1 MDYTLFGHP
10 ESGHS
15 YKVKLALE
23 VAQIPHHYQV
33 IDIGLPH
40 LRVTR
45 RFDARSCP
53 EDSLVWFERP
63 YDADTLLAQP
73 TRA

>member
-1 MDYTLFGHP
+1 MDYTLFAHP

-15 YKVKLALE
+15 YKVKLTME

-40 LRVTR
+40 LRVAR
-45 RFDARSCP
+45 RFKARSYP
-53 EDSLVWFERP
+53 EGSLVWFERR
-63 YDADTLLAQP
+63 YDADTLLARP

>member
-1 MDYTLFGHP
+1 MNYTLFGHP
-10 ESGHS
+10 ESGRS

-23 VAQIPHHYQV
+23 VAQIPIHYQV

-40 LRVTR
+40 LRFAR
-45 RFDARSCP
+45 RFEARSYP
-53 EDSLVWFERP
+53 EGSLVWFERR
-63 YDADTLLAQP
+63 YDADTLLARP